1 MPNLKKIKV
10 YLFIYFVTTKGQI
23 ISKCLFGVLNFF
35 QKTNENSSHTSK
47 NKFIHLFFGIIH
59 SLTICFPNMVLLY
72 SGILSFRNYLTFK
85 KQRREAENGENF
97 TTTAAAT
104 NPGSAAGS
112 NTKANEIGFTIVH
125 CCSPSPYS
133 EEIIEIILQ
142 RTKKYCLFSS
152 T

>member
-1 MPNLKKIKV
+1 M
-10 YLFIYFVTTKGQI
+10 
-23 ISKCLFGVLNFF
+23 
-35 QKTNENSSHTSK
+35 
-47 NKFIHLFFGIIH
+47 
-59 SLTICFPNMVLLY
+59 TICFPNMVLLY
-72 SGILSFRNYLTFK
+72 SSSLSFRNYLTFK

-125 CCSPSPYS
+125 CCSPSRYS

-142 RTKKYCLFSS
+142 RTKKILSILIYLIYFNAHLQNTYIPTFKLSPCLSNQWRGRKS
-152 T
+152 KDVI